1 MACRISMATK
11 FFGLEVI
18 LLEDPA
24 TRATFLYN
32 ELDQLDISFW
42 GLTMISNKV
51 GQHNIQVQENTRRG
65 ASSRPWR
72 HAHIQVNDQDL
83 AIEAKEVKKDDEK
96 EEPS

>member
-1 MACRISMATK
+1 
-11 FFGLEVI
+11 
-18 LLEDPA
+18 
-24 TRATFLYN
+24 
-32 ELDQLDISFW
+32 
-42 GLTMISNKV
+42 MISNKV